1 MQHVGTAGPLSAL
14 YYWIASWS
22 NLRRGNSRQASFG
35 RCTADDVCSH
45 YVSIKRSQGELRC
58 ETWNCVRVQDAKM
71 LQKAELTK
79 KHINAEFFFFYPF
92 CLFYFID
99 LFVWFRLF
107 TFIFCRFILPAA
119 FQFLLREALCAACLC
134 ERRCSWT
141 KHEKTAWRETSWE
154 RGGWKAPFLRTSPK
168 DQGQQLPVLS
178 IVCDFCLWHL
188 APSSLDPE
196 DAKPLK

>member
-1 MQHVGTAGPLSAL
+1 MGPRLADAPPMISA
-14 YYWIASWS
+14 I
-22 NLRRGNSRQASFG
+22 F
-35 RCTADDVCSH
+35 CSH
-45 YVSIKRSQGELRC
+45 CVLIKLSEGELRY

-79 KHINAEFFFFYPF
+79 KTYWKNNDEGFLKLFFFYPF

-99 LFVWFRLF
+99 LLLWFRLF

-119 FQFLLREALCAACLC
+119 FEFLLCEALCAACLC

-141 KHEKTAWRETSWE
+141 KHEKTAWRETGWE

-178 IVCDFCLWHL
+178 IVCDFCLWRF
-188 APSSLDPE
+188 APSSLAPE
-196 DAKPLK
+196 DAKSLQ